1 MEIKDEM
8 DIGDAGEA
16 FKLTLKAL
24 YKFYGDPL
32 NQKDETAKDGVLKYP
47 RDAGLSM
54 AHFVKVGISFYL
66 EDIGITEEN
75 DSYADIYPKVIAGLC
90 DGLQDEDE

>member
-32 NQKDETAKDGVLKYP
+32 NQTDEA
-47 RDAGLSM
+47 
-54 AHFVKVGISFYL
+54 
-66 EDIGITEEN
+66 EW
-75 DSYADIYPKVIAGLC
+75 
-90 DGLQDEDE
+90 

>member
-8 DIGDAGEA
+8 DIGDGGEA

-24 YKFYGDPL
+24 YKFYGDPID
-32 NQKDETAKDGVLKYP
+32 QTDEAAKDSVLKDP

-54 AHFVKVGISFYL
+54 AEFVKTGISFYL
-66 EDIGITEEN
+66 EDIGISEEN